1 MNDQERDKRIE
12 ELERKV
18 SRLEALANWL
28 RRKVNE
34 LLEWVAKKRGGDD
47 GKPE

>member
-1 MNDQERDKRIE
+1 MTEEEQDKRIE
-12 ELERKV
+12 KLERRV

-28 RRKVNE
+28 RRKVNQ
-34 LLEWVAKKRGGDD
+34 LLEWWEKLGGDD